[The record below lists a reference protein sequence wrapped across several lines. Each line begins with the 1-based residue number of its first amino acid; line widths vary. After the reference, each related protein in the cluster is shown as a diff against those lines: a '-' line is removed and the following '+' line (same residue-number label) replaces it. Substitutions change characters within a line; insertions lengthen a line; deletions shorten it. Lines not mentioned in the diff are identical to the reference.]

1 MTRLIAAL
9 AAAALLAAGCGGS
22 SSEDSDAKPGEPV
35 QITMW
40 HGQDDNAGKVLGEL
54 ADEFNA
60 THKDVQVKATTGG
73 VVADQM
79 RQKVTTALASG
90 DYPDIA
96 YIFGS
101 DLANL
106 ARSDKVKDLTD
117 AVNAPDFGWD
127 DYYAPAREA
136 TMVNGRVRAL
146 PALIDDLAVVYNKK
160 AFADAG
166 VDEPAAGWTWE
177 DFEATAK
184 ALTNRDK
191 GTFGTAWPAVGDED
205 TVWRT
210 WPLVWQAGG
219 EIITDDGK
227 AGFGGDPGEQAF
239 GVVNQLAQDGS
250 VYVDTKPDSDQTYQL
265 FNNGKI
271 GMVVTGPWQL
281 PDFID
286 AKVDF
291 GVALLPTFGGEPLTI
306 SAPDTWTIFDNGD
319 ARSKAAVEF
328 VQLAQLARAGRQ
340 VGDQG
345 RLAAAAQG
353 HRRAARMGQVPE
365 GGPRPLGVPRRA
377 RRRAREAR
385 QPEVPAGVR
394 GGRAVARRGP
404 AQARGAVRR
413 PPAGGPGERCR
424 PCRRLSAGRRGC
436 SGSSATR
443 RRPGCGSRRRS
454 WSSSG

>member
-1 MTRLIAAL
+1 MTRLATAIAVL
-9 AAAALLAAGCGGS
+9 AMLVATGCGGS
-22 SSEDSDAKPGEPV
+22 SDDSETKPGGTVE
-35 QITMW
+35 ITMW
-40 HGQDDNAGKVLGEL
+40 HGQDDIAGKVLGEL

-60 THKDVQVKATTGG
+60 THTDVQIKATTGG

-146 PALIDDLAVVYNKK
+146 PALVDDLAVVYNKK
-160 AFADAG
+160 VFKNAG
-166 VDEPAAGWTWE
+166 VAEPAAGWTWE
-177 DFEATAK
+177 DFEATSK

-227 AGFGGDPGEQAF
+227 AGFGGAPGEQAF

-291 GVALLPTFGGEPLTI
+291 GVAPLPTFGGEPLTI

-319 ARSKAAVEF
+319 ARSKAAIEF
-328 VQLAQLARAGRQ
+328 VGWLNSPEQDAKWVTKAGS
-340 VGDQG
+340 
-345 RLAAAAQG
+345 L
-353 HRRAARMGQVPE
+353 
-365 GGPRPLGVPRRA
+365 PLRKGTA
-377 RRRAREAR
+377 D
-385 QPEVPAGVR
+385 QPEWTAYQKDVPGLSVFLDALDGARVKPANPKYPQVSETV
-394 GGRAVARRGP
+394 GQSLVAVLLKRAQPSDALQ
-404 AQARGAVRR
+404 QAVQASDAVL
-413 PPAGGPGERCR
+413 AGG
-424 PCRRLSAGRRGC
+424 
-436 SGSSATR
+436 
-443 RRPGCGSRRRS
+443 
-454 WSSSG
+454 